1 MTVRLRPLL
10 AYLRARLRTS
20 LRASFA
26 LRGAFWMQAGLML
39 VNDLIWMSAWWIFF
53 ARFERVG
60 GWTLGDLLTLHAMVA
75 IAVGLT
81 VIPGGGMRVLGKAIS
96 DGDLDAVLTQ
106 PKPPLLQLVMSRSDA
121 AGWGDLVHG
130 ALLLTWVGNVEPARI
145 PLAIVGGLAGASAL
159 LSIGVLFQSLAFWL
173 GPIDTLARQLW
184 EFVITF
190 SLYPDRLFGG
200 PLRFVLF
207 TFLPAAFVGW
217 MPAALVREFTWEG
230 LAAVLGA
237 AIAFPLA
244 AAWLFRLGL
253 RSYTSGNRVGQ
264 GA

>member
-1 MTVRLRPLL
+1 MRLRPLL
-10 AYLRARLRTS
+10 GYLRARLRTS

-60 GWTLGDLLTLHAMVA
+60 GWTLYDLLTVHAMVA

-106 PKPPLLQLVMSRSDA
+106 PKPPLLQLVMSKSDA
-121 AGWGDLVHG
+121 SGWGDLVHG
-130 ALLLTWVGNVEPARI
+130 VILLSWVGHVEPARI
-145 PLAIVGGLAGASAL
+145 PLAVLGGIGGASAL

-173 GPIDTLARQLW
+173 GPVDTLARQMW

-190 SLYPDRLFGG
+190 ALYPERLFGG

-217 MPAALVREFTWEG
+217 MPAALVRAFSLETLGFV
-230 LAAVLGA
+230 LAGAV
-237 AIAFPLA
+237 AFPLVA
-244 AAWLFRLGL
+244 SWVFRLGL

>member
-1 MTVRLRPLL
+1 MRLLPLL

-53 ARFERVG
+53 ARFDRVG
-60 GWTLGDLLTLHAMVA
+60 GWTLSDMLTVHAMVA

-81 VIPGGGMRVLGKAIS
+81 VIPCGGSRVLGKAIS

-106 PKPPLLQLVMSRSDA
+106 PKPALLQLVMSRSDA
-121 AGWGDLVHG
+121 SGWGDLVHG
-130 ALLLTWVGNVEPARI
+130 AILLTWVGNVEPARI
-145 PLAIVGGLAGASAL
+145 PLAVLGGIGGASAL
-159 LSIGVLFQSLAFWL
+159 LSIGILFQSLAFWL
-173 GPIDTLARQLW
+173 GPVDTLARQMW

-190 SLYPDRLFGG
+190 ALYPERLFGG

-217 MPAALVREFTWEG
+217 MPAELVRDVSWGGLGSVLAGTIGFPL
-230 LAAVLGA
+230 LAAWV
-237 AIAFPLA
+237 
-244 AAWLFRLGL
+244 FRLGL